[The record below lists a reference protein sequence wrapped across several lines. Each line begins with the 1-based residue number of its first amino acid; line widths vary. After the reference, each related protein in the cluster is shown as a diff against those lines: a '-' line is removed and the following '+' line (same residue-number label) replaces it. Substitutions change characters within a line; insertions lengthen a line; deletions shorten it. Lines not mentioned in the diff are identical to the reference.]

1 MFSLEQLLFA
11 LAGDQRIST
20 EIIAQVIPMIGEVYD
35 KEVAAREQLKVSF
48 INTNIYFTLKI
59 ILIQKYYPQAAGVTS
74 TEKIMSE
81 KSQKSKSK
89 QVVPEEYLC
98 ETCRANLYISMV
110 RTDENNLYCL
120 QHALKNLNKGNIQA
134 KQCKL
139 IFSYNIE
146 DIENLMKC
154 LKDKL
159 SQKKTT
165 AVANCSKKCLVGS
178 K

>member
-1 MFSLEQLLFA
+1 MKPKLSPQ
-11 LAGDQRIST
+11 
-20 EIIAQVIPMIGEVYD
+20 
-35 KEVAAREQLKVSF
+35 
-48 INTNIYFTLKI
+48 
-59 ILIQKYYPQAAGVTS
+59 QAAGVTS
-74 TEKIMSE
+74 TEKIMME
-81 KSQKSKSK
+81 KTQKSKSK
-89 QVVPEEYLC
+89 QIVPEEYLC

-146 DIENLMKC
+146 DIENLLKT

-159 SQKKTT
+159 SQKKTNV
-165 AVANCSKKCLVGS
+165 VANCSKKFLVGS